1 MSTSDL
7 LGTKMLLAT
16 DGSEEAELATR
27 AAIELA
33 EGTAS
38 ELHVV
43 YVEPWPEFMK
53 NGDGTPGYDRE
64 LYEMIEEKARETL
77 RKLTWR
83 VKVAGGMVEE
93 AHLRMGGVAEEIVG
107 LADELNVGLVVVG
120 SRGLGRIRRALA
132 GSVSESVFRHAHCPV
147 MVVRAKGKSPNRPGG
162 GRPRVRRLFSQDVEQ
177 ASSALAPAKSPWRIA
192 RPTPGIPRRYRMVW
206 VATTAT
212 EDPASTQEGS
222 EVNGFLE
229 KVLLATDGLENTVL
243 ADRAAVDLAKKG
255 DAKRTG
261 ERRNHE
267 AFAP

>member
-43 YVEPWPEFMK
+43 YVEPLPEFMK

-83 VKVAGGMVEE
+83 VKVAGGMVD
-93 AHLRMGGVAEEIVG
+93 RGPPQNGR
-107 LADELNVGLVVVG
+107 G
-120 SRGLGRIRRALA
+120 SRGDSGVGRRIGC
-132 GSVSESVFRHAHCPV
+132 GSGRS
-147 MVVRAKGKSPNRPGG
+147 GK
-162 GRPRVRRLFSQDVEQ
+162 
-177 ASSALAPAKSPWRIA
+177 PWSR
-192 RPTPGIPRRYRMVW
+192 
-206 VATTAT
+206 
-212 EDPASTQEGS
+212 
-222 EVNGFLE
+222 
-229 KVLLATDGLENTVL
+229 
-243 ADRAAVDLAKKG
+243 
-255 DAKRTG
+255 
-261 ERRNHE
+261 
-267 AFAP
+267 